1 MKKGAETKKKWN
13 KKGQTAVEYIIIA
26 AGLFAAIISFYVLYS
41 YFVPQQFEEGAKVV
55 LSDYD
60 AD

>member
-1 MKKGAETKKKWN
+1 M
-13 KKGQTAVEYIIIA
+13 VIA
-26 AGLFAAIISFYVLYS
+26 AGLLTAIISFYVLYS
-41 YFVPQQFEEGAKVV
+41 YMVPQQFDEGAKVV